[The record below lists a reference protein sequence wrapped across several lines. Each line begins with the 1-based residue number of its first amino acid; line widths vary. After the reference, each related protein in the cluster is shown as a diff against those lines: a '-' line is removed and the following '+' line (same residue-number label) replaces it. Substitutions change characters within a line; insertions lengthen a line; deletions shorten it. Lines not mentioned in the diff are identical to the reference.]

1 MRKGLQT
8 GAVSG
13 KPDCGQ
19 QQLFSE
25 KSMFPSAKSLESR
38 YPYLKKYPY
47 LLPVAWFSRIA
58 KYGKEQKGNAN
69 NSAMES
75 LKIGSERVELLRKYK
90 VIK

>member
-1 MRKGLQT
+1 MGNNSYSLK
-8 GAVSG
+8 
-13 KPDCGQ
+13 
-19 QQLFSE
+19 
-25 KSMFPSAKSLESR
+25 KSLFPSAKSLESR

-47 LLPVAWFSRIA
+47 LLPLAWFSRIV
-58 KYGKEQKGNAN
+58 KYGKEQKGNTN